1 MNSYPHQRWY
11 RLISTVLQG
20 FSFISTM
27 PKLYKASQSIFTL
40 FELWQ
45 KENKTGNRQRQ
56 RKKRR
61 GEKETIILK
70 KSSKKTRLL
79 RNSKLEKVLYVKKN
93 ESLQATWEI
102 SSQMTE

>member
-1 MNSYPHQRWY
+1 
-11 RLISTVLQG
+11 
-20 FSFISTM
+20 M